1 MAVEPGPRLLGFL
14 RERRSSASWTV
25 RTVDEVD
32 TGSVWRLGGSTWRA
46 EVVVRP
52 PRWLG
57 LTFEMVDPVTDRR
70 IAYEIDTDLY
80 DISREGQHGFAEEV
94 ESDIIEFLDNL
105 DKGHVLR
112 GLDGANAVLVFP
124 LGGSFVRVVRGRF
137 LTRSSVH
144 ADRSAAQ
151 AGGGAYMRV
160 V

>member
-1 MAVEPGPRLLGFL
+1 MAVEPGQRLLGFL
-14 RERRSSASWTV
+14 REHRSTTSWSARV
-25 RTVDEVD
+25 VEEPGA
-32 TGSVWRLGGSTWRA
+32 GSLWRLVGSTWRA
-46 EVVVRP
+46 EVSVRP

-57 LTFEMVDPVTDRR
+57 LTFETADPVTDRR

-80 DISREGQHGFAEEV
+80 DISREGQRGFAEEV

-105 DKGHVLR
+105 VKGHALR
-112 GLDGANAVLVFP
+112 GQDGANTVLVFP

-144 ADRSAAQ
+144 AERSAAQ
-151 AGGGAYMRV
+151 AGGAYTPV